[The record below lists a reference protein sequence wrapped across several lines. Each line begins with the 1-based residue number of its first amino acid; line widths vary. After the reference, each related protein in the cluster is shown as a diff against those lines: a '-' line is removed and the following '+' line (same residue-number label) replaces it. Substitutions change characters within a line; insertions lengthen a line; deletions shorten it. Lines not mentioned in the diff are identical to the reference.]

1 MACPAWPDWTRRIHA
16 WSLSLMSANAAG
28 SVRVEAWPSWWQ
40 PTQPRFPMR
49 LTQSSRLMFFGIFE
63 VPPNSVASGIFNIE
77 YQWMA
82 G

>member
-1 MACPAWPDWTRRIHA
+1 
-16 WSLSLMSANAAG
+16 
-28 SVRVEAWPSWWQ
+28 
-40 PTQPRFPMR
+40 
-49 LTQSSRLMFFGIFE
+49 MFFGIFE

>member
-1 MACPAWPDWTRRIHA
+1 
-16 WSLSLMSANAAG
+16 
-28 SVRVEAWPSWWQ
+28 
-40 PTQPRFPMR
+40 MR